1 MQSSTSRGLRLSIE
15 ALRLRRNVDR
25 RDDEDAKA
33 VP

>member
-1 MQSSTSRGLRLSIE
+1 LRLSIE